1 MVEWNGFTCSFDYSF
16 AYGFDRVNDCVYS
29 FDYGFDFDY
38 TYGNRKGPHKQ
49 SLIVKCL
56 SDFQNIKNI

>member
-1 MVEWNGFTCSFDYSF
+1 MVEWNGFDYG
-16 AYGFDRVNDCVYS
+16 Y
-29 FDYGFDFDY
+29 DYGFSFGFGYDF

>member
-1 MVEWNGFTCSFDYSF
+1 MFEWNGF
-16 AYGFDRVNDCVYS
+16 
-29 FDYGFDFDY
+29 DYGFVY